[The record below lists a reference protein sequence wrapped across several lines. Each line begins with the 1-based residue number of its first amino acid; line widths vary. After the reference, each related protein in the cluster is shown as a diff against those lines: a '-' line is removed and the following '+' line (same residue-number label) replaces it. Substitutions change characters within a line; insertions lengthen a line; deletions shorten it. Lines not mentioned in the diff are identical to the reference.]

1 MYSEVPQQEKTGQ
14 QVSKLPC
21 YADTYSRKPITDI
34 FTKDTDMDKR
44 GRKRTVP
51 MKVLLLAVGRTGTAS
66 MRAAMQH
73 LGYVETYHMMCAS
86 IENPPDALLWHD
98 ALVAKYFPERSPLPE
113 GTIRTR
119 EFWDQLLGNCQA
131 VCDWPACAF
140 AEELMEVYPEA
151 KVVLTGR
158 DVDSWHKST
167 LPTVYWRATDPEL
180 RMLSN
185 TYLPFGLSGSWAAQ
199 MYYPMLKMFFD
210 TFFEGDFV
218 HKGKDVYRRHYE
230 KCVRLATDEGRNP
243 GRLLE
248 FRVQEGWEPLCN
260 FLGERVPKAQ
270 KFPNVND
277 SSDFVNRSRRRNRN
291 QMMNVAVR
299 LLMWWVIIGFVC
311 YVLMGMLTA

>member
-1 MYSEVPQQEKTGQ
+1 
-14 QVSKLPC
+14 
-21 YADTYSRKPITDI
+21 
-34 FTKDTDMDKR
+34 
-44 GRKRTVP
+44 
-51 MKVLLLAVGRTGTAS
+51 
-66 MRAAMQH
+66 MQK

-98 ALVAKYFPERSPLPE
+98 ALVAKYFPERSPLPA

-140 AEELMEVYPEA
+140 AEELIEVYPEA

-167 LPTVYWRATDPEL
+167 LPTVYWRATDHEL

-185 TYLPFGLSGSWAAQ
+185 TALPFGLSGSWAAQ

-210 TFFEGDFV
+210 TFFEGDFPGR
-218 HKGKDVYRRHYE
+218 GKDVYRRHYAA
-230 KCVRLATDEGRNP
+230 VVDMATSGGKNP
-243 GRLLE
+243 ERLLE

-260 FLGERVPKAQ
+260 FLGEVVPKGQ

-277 SSDFVNRSRRRNRN
+277 GSDFVTRSRRRNRMQFLN
-291 QMMNVAVR
+291 AVLR
-299 LLMWWVIIGFVC
+299 LLMLWVVIGFVA
-311 YVLMGMLTA
+311 YMLMGMVTA

>member
-1 MYSEVPQQEKTGQ
+1 MYTEVPQTEKTGQ
-14 QVSKLPC
+14 QVAKLPC

-34 FTKDTDMDKR
+34 FTKDTDVDKR

-167 LPTVYWRATDPEL
+167 LPTVYWRATDHEL

-185 TYLPFGLSGSWAAQ
+185 TLLPFGLSGSWAAQ

-218 HKGKDVYRRHYE
+218 HRGKDVYRRHYE
-230 KCVRLATDEGRNP
+230 KCVRLATDGGRNP

-277 SSDFVNRSRRRNRN
+277 GSDFVSRSRRRNRN

-299 LLMWWVIIGFVC
+299 LLMWWVVVGFVC

>member
-1 MYSEVPQQEKTGQ
+1 
-14 QVSKLPC
+14 
-21 YADTYSRKPITDI
+21 
-34 FTKDTDMDKR
+34 
-44 GRKRTVP
+44 
-51 MKVLLLAVGRTGTAS
+51 

-167 LPTVYWRATDPEL
+167 LPTVYWRATDHEL

-218 HKGKDVYRRHYE
+218 HRGKDVYRRHYE

-277 SSDFVNRSRRRNRN
+277 GSDFVTRSRRRNRN

-299 LLMWWVIIGFVC
+299 LLMWWVIVGFVC